1 MLSKYTNTLQ
11 ISKTLEGKQYYTT
24 LIPSSVPQDT
34 FQLKIVA
41 RMGDR
46 FDNLAAK
53 YYKDASKWWI
63 IAKANH
69 MVNGSMFIEPG
80 TKIII
85 PSAGL

>member
-1 MLSKYTNTLQ
+1 MIDKYTTTIE
-11 ISKTLEGKQYYTT
+11 ISKTMSGKPYYTT
-24 LIPSSVPQDT
+24 LLPSTIPQDT
-34 FQLKIVA
+34 FQFTVVA

-46 FDNLAAK
+46 FDNMAAR

-80 TKIII
+80 TRIII
-85 PSAGL
+85 PSVGL

>member
-1 MLSKYTNTLQ
+1 MINKYTTKLE
-11 ISKTLEGKQYYTT
+11 ISKTVNNKQYYTS
-24 LIPSSVPQDT
+24 LIPTKIPQDKFLHT
-34 FQLKIVA
+34 IVT

-46 FDNLAAK
+46 FDNLAAI

-80 TKIII
+80 TRIVI

>member
-1 MLSKYTNTLQ
+1 MLNKYTTILQ
-11 ISKTLEGKQYYTT
+11 ISKTLDGKPHYNTVLT
-24 LIPSSVPQDT
+24 SSIPTDT

-46 FDNLAAK
+46 FDNLAAR

-63 IAKANH
+63 IAKANR

-80 TKIII
+80 TRIVI